1 MRPLLRPLLHRLLQ
15 GALPGLALL
24 AASATAG
31 AGGPAD
37 VIGVAVRCTGSE
49 TARLC
54 DFDVTIRSDDR
65 DMRHFADAFE
75 VLAGDG
81 RVLGRRELLHDHA
94 DEQPFT
100 RELHGVRVPP
110 GATWVTVRAH
120 HRPLGF
126 GGAARRVDL
135 PR

>member
-1 MRPLLRPLLHRLLQ
+1 MRRPLL
-15 GALPGLALL
+15 ALALL
-24 AASATAG
+24 VAPLMTAAA
-31 AGGPAD
+31 GPAD
-37 VIGVAVRCTGSE
+37 VIAVTVRCTGPQ

-65 DMRHFADAFE
+65 NMRYFADAFE

-81 RVLGRRELLHDHA
+81 SVLARRELLHDHA

-100 RELHGVRVPP
+100 RDLHGVAVPP
-110 GATWVTVRAH
+110 DAAWVTVRAH

-126 GGAARRVDL
+126 GGDVRRVDL

>member
-1 MRPLLRPLLHRLLQ
+1 MRRAVL
-15 GALPGLALL
+15 AVALL
-24 AASATAG
+24 TAPAMAPAS
-31 AGGPAD
+31 GPAD
-37 VIGVAVRCTGSE
+37 VVAVAVRCTGPQ
-49 TARLC
+49 TARVC

-81 RVLGRRELLHDHA
+81 RVLARRELLHDHA

-110 GATWVTVRAH
+110 GAAWVTVRAH

>member
-1 MRPLLRPLLHRLLQ
+1 MRRAVLV
-15 GALPGLALL
+15 LALL
-24 AASATAG
+24 AAPCMATASG
-31 AGGPAD
+31 LAD
-37 VIGVAVRCTGSE
+37 VIGVAVRCAGPE

-81 RVLGRRELLHDHA
+81 SVLGRRELLRAHA

-100 RELHGVRVPP
+100 RELYGVRVPP
-110 GATWVTVRAH
+110 GAAWVTVRAH

-126 GGAARRVDL
+126 GGDARRVDL

>member
-1 MRPLLRPLLHRLLQ
+1 MRRGL
-15 GALPGLALL
+15 LALVL
-24 AASATAG
+24 IAAPVQAA
-31 AGGPAD
+31 GPAD
-37 VIGVAVRCTGSE
+37 VIAVSVRCTGPE
-49 TARLC
+49 AARLC

-65 DMRHFADAFE
+65 DMRYFADAFE

-100 RELHGVRVPP
+100 RDLYGVRVPP
-110 GATWVTVRAH
+110 GAAWVTVRAH

-126 GGAARRVDL
+126 GGAAKRVDL